1 MVKWAAERC
10 CGTERKS
17 YEFTFGGSSVGNSK
31 RLSGR
36 LFEKLWPRKSQK
48 AMMPRLA
55 GMEIH
60 NGKSSMKHTNITPR
74 PITAAKPADF
84 SMTYLTYFRTA
95 LLENLATEIADDTEG
110 FLSRLSVGSV
120 APLGFNQNLAHDLS
134 RASDW
139 NEVLRIDITCK
150 EKGLWHRGSQR

>member
-1 MVKWAAERC
+1 MSIPAHSWRWTAGCGGENGQPSDIAE
-10 CGTERKS
+10 TESKI
-17 YEFTFGGSSVGNSK
+17 YEFTFGGSSVGSSK

-60 NGKSSMKHTNITPR
+60 NGKSSIKQTNITPR

-84 SMTYLTYFRTA
+84 SMTYLTYSRTA
-95 LLENLATEIADDTEG
+95 L
-110 FLSRLSVGSV
+110 F
-120 APLGFNQNLAHDLS
+120 
-134 RASDW
+134 
-139 NEVLRIDITCK
+139 
-150 EKGLWHRGSQR
+150 EK